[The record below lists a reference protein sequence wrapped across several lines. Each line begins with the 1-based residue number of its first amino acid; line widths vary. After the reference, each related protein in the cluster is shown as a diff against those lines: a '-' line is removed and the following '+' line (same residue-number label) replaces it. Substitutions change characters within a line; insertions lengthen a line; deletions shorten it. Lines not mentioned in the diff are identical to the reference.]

1 MLRGSRL
8 ARGSAG
14 PSGGKAG
21 CARPPGGG
29 GGQGHPGGRV
39 GMDVRGPLRSQFL
52 MVLPGL
58 LVAGA

>member
-1 MLRGSRL
+1 MALGSLEGPRGQAAGR
-8 ARGSAG
+8 RGA
-14 PSGGKAG
+14 
-21 CARPPGGG
+21 PGTRE
-29 GGQGHPGGRV
+29 GGQGQPGGRV